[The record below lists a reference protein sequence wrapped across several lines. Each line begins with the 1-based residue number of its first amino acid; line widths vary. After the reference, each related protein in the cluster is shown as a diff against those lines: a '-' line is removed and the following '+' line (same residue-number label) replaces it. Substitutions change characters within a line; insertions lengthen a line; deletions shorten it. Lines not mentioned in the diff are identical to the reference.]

1 MTATIDLSSDAS
13 IAAEVIHTPVEDY
26 WGQYQLTFQLYSV
39 SDRAIPSAYDGVKP
53 VQRRLLYQMYLN
65 KLLPGTKPAKASKTC
80 SAVSGNLHP
89 HGDASV
95 YGAGALLAAHYQR
108 TRLID
113 GQGSFP
119 RVQGDI
125 PASPRYT
132 EMRLSPE
139 GYELVRELSE
149 HSVRMTPTF
158 DGEMLEP
165 WVLPSRFPVLLVNG
179 AVGIAE
185 GYSTKVPAHNPRE
198 VIALCRA
205 MLENPDLTTDEIV
218 NILPGPDWGSG
229 GVVVGNAGIRDYIET
244 GRGKMTVRGEA
255 KIEGKDIVITALPS
269 GLSSQGFQEKVRDA
283 ISKGD
288 LPGVSDLTDL
298 TDRRNGLRILIAVKR
313 GHDAKDVLNA
323 LYIHTPLED
332 TFAASI
338 VALDMDRVPKWWS
351 VPELILSFLDL
362 RDSVVLKRSEH
373 RLEKA
378 TARQHLVRG
387 MITVQEDIDAAV
399 AIIRKS
405 ANAADAQTGLMSRF
419 SIDETQADYVL
430 GMQLRRLTSQ
440 DVLELQKEADALDK
454 EIAKLNKLV
463 SSRAA
468 RRKVIDADLVE
479 MEKLFADKQYD
490 RLTTLDTDA
499 VPLTGSGGGD
509 DANGGSGGVNPAW
522 KLNDH
527 GVFGS
532 EGTSLSEGTGWAVFT
547 DGRLKVTDGK
557 GLPKPGRDVLV
568 APDISALLCSGVAK
582 EGEDLILVT
591 RKAKVIRIDVSTIN
605 PQGVA
610 GNGIA
615 GVKLSDEDDQVI
627 AAFTVTDDSTI
638 LSVSEKSYKV
648 TAVSDIPRKGRG
660 GQGVGFH
667 AFVKGE
673 DAIVEAYESRTGFVV
688 KGKNVTPATRA
699 KSTVKGVADWQRA

>member
-1 MTATIDLSSDAS
+1 MTATIDLTSDANV
-13 IAAEVIHTPVEDY
+13 AAEVIHTDVQDY
-26 WGQYQLTFQLYSV
+26 WNRFQLTFALYSV
-39 SDRAIPSAYDGVKP
+39 SDRAIPSAYDGLKP

-65 KLLPGTKPAKASKTC
+65 KLVPDAKPSKSAKVC

-119 RVQGDI
+119 RVQGDV

-149 HSVRMTPTF
+149 HSVKMVPTF
-158 DGEMLEP
+158 DGEMEEP
-165 WVLPSRFPVLLVNG
+165 WVLPSRYPVLLVNG

-205 MLENPDLTTDEIV
+205 MLKNPELSIDEIV
-218 NILPGPDWGSG
+218 KILPGPDWGSG
-229 GVVVGNAGIRDYIET
+229 GTVVGTAGIREYIET
-244 GRGKMTVRGEA
+244 GRGKMTVRGTA
-255 KIEGKDIVITALPS
+255 KVEGKDIIITALPS

-283 ISKGD
+283 IAKGD

-298 TDRRNGLRILIAVKR
+298 TDRRNGLRILISVKR
-313 GHDAKDVLNA
+313 GHAAKDVLNA
-323 LYIHTPLED
+323 LFVHTPLED
-332 TFAASI
+332 SFAASL

-362 RDSVVLKRSEH
+362 RDSVVLRRSEH

-387 MITVQEDIDAAV
+387 LITVQEDIDAAV

-405 ANAADAQTGLMSRF
+405 ANADDARTGLMSRF
-419 SIDETQADYVL
+419 GIDEVQADYVL
-430 GMQLRRLTSQ
+430 SMQLRRITSQ
-440 DVLELQKEADALDK
+440 DVLELQKEADALEK
-454 EIAKLNKLV
+454 EIGKLNKLI

-468 RRKVIDADLVE
+468 RKKVIDADLAE
-479 MEKLFADKQYD
+479 MEKLFSDKAYD
-490 RLTTLDTDA
+490 RLTLIDA
-499 VPLTGSGGGD
+499 DATPLTGTGNGDDGNGGGVHP
-509 DANGGSGGVNPAW
+509 SW
-522 KLNDH
+522 KLNDQ
-527 GVFGS
+527 GIFGS
-532 EGTSLSEGTGWAVFT
+532 EGTPLTEGIGWAAFT
-547 DGRLKVTDGK
+547 DGRIKVTDGK

-568 APDISALLCSGVAK
+568 APDISALLVSGVAK

-591 RKAKVIRIDVSTIN
+591 RKGKVIRIELSGIN

-615 GVKLSDEDDQVI
+615 GVKLAGGDDQVV
-627 AAFTVTDDSTI
+627 AAFTVTDESSI
-638 LSVSEKSYKV
+638 LSISEKAHKV

-667 AFVKGE
+667 PFIKGE
-673 DAIVEAYESRTGFVV
+673 DAVLEAYESRTGFTVG
-688 KGKNVTPATRA
+688 GKPVAGATRA
-699 KSTVKGVADWQRA
+699 KATIKGAADWARGS